1 MIEITKSEAE
11 ILTELIE
18 LSIFDIIRDDT
29 GIDNVDWLS
38 DIMSV
43 YRKCKAGEQE

>member
-11 ILTELIE
+11 VLTELIE

-38 DIMSV
+38 DSM
-43 YRKCKAGEQE
+43 